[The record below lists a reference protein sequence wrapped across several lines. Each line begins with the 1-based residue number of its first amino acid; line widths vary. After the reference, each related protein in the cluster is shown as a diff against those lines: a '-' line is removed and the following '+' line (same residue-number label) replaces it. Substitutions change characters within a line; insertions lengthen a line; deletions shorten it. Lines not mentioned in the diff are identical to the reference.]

1 MSEERAKYRQGVYVA
16 PEANEFRHLL
26 SVWKLTGAAA
36 GELAGVSGRQIRR
49 YTGGEQRLP
58 YAVLFTLAMK
68 NEGVMISIDRW
79 REELQTALRASIG
92 ERDQPATL

>member
-1 MSEERAKYRQGVYVA
+1 MSEERAKYRQGFYVA
-16 PEANEFRHLL
+16 PESGEFRHLL

-36 GELAGVSGRQIRR
+36 GEQAGVSGRQIRR

-68 NEGVMISIDRW
+68 NEGVMITTDRW
-79 REELQTALRASIG
+79 REELQTALRSSVA
-92 ERDQPATL
+92 EQDQVAP